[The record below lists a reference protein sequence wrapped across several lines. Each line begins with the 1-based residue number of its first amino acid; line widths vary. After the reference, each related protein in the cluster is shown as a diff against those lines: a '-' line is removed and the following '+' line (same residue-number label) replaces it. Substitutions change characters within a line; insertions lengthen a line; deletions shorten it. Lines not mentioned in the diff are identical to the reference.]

1 MAVSLSS
8 ISGTETSTLSAAAP
22 RRPSVDMLRG
32 LVMIVMALDH
42 TRDYLTNLRFQPE
55 DLSRTSGALFFTRFI
70 THYCAPTFFLL
81 AGTGAFLSVAQGK
94 SLRQV
99 SRFLWTRGL
108 WLVLLELSIVGF
120 GWTFVFP
127 FGFAGVLWALGWSM
141 VAMALIIRLPLRWI
155 FGLSAVMIVGHN
167 LLDGIDPGSFGRFA
181 GFWLILHR
189 QGMYWISEP
198 TIGFFI
204 LYPLIPWI
212 GVMGVG
218 YALGAL
224 LLRADRARLLFLAG
238 SAMVCVFLL
247 LRGFNLYG
255 NGEAGM
261 AMSAGHWTSQPTLAL
276 TVVSFLNTEKYPPSL
291 DYLLMTL
298 GPALIALAGFERLGP
313 GGAVARVLNV
323 YGRVPMFYYV
333 LHIYLVHL
341 VSIAV
346 ARLFHQPTGWL
357 WHGAVFLSSAPP
369 NYGHNLP
376 FIYLVWMTIVLLL
389 YFSCKWFMNFKREH
403 RQWKWLGYI

>member
-1 MAVSLSS
+1 LAVSSS
-8 ISGTETSTLSAAAP
+8 IFSGSISRTVSASTS

-42 TRDYLTNLRFQPE
+42 VRDYFTNLKFPPE
-55 DLSRTSGALFFTRFI
+55 DLSRTWGALFFTRFI

-94 SLRQV
+94 SIPQV

-108 WLVLLELSIVGF
+108 WLVFLELSIVGF

-141 VAMALIIRLPLRWI
+141 VALALLVRLPPGWI
-155 FGLSAVMIVGHN
+155 LPLSALMMAGHN
-167 LLDGIDPGSFGRFA
+167 LLDGVDPDALGKFSGV
-181 GFWLILHR
+181 WMILHR
-189 QGMYWISEP
+189 QGIYWISEP
-198 TIGFFI
+198 KIGFFI
-204 LYPLIPWI
+204 LHPLIPWI
-212 GVMGVG
+212 GVMGLG
-218 YALGAL
+218 YGLGAV
-224 LLRADRARLLFLAG
+224 LLRADRARLLFLVGA
-238 SAMVCVFLL
+238 AMTCAFLL

-255 NGEAGM
+255 NGVAGM
-261 AMSAGHWTSQPTLAL
+261 AMSTGHWTSQPTLGL
-276 TVVSFLNTEKYPPSL
+276 TAASFLNTQKYPPSL

-298 GPALIALAGFERLGP
+298 GPALMALAGFEKLGSGGRL
-313 GGAVARVLNV
+313 ARVLTV

-341 VSIAV
+341 LSIVV
-346 ARLFHQPTGWL
+346 ALLFHQPAGWL

-369 NYGHNLP
+369 NYGHHLP
-376 FIYLVWMTIVLLL
+376 FIYAVWITIVALL
-389 YFSCKWFMNFKREH
+389 YFPCKWFMNFKSEH
-403 RQWKWLGYI
+403 KQWKWLGYV